1 MIDVLITASLTE
13 RVRERVAEA
22 VREGGGRPL
31 FHTVAELK
39 GMDCEPDVIF
49 GNVPVDFVIRQRR
62 LRWLQTVS
70 AGVDSLAARADELP
84 PGLVITN
91 GSGVYGP
98 AGGDHVMAMI
108 LYFTRG
114 LGHYTRAQL
123 RGEWAPDITRMA
135 RLLGQTLVV
144 LGLGDLGQ
152 NVARRAK
159 AFGMRVIGVKRTPGE
174 VDGVDRVVT
183 LEAIDSVLPEADH
196 LAITLPLTPATRGL
210 LDRRRLAL
218 LPKGAF
224 VYNIGRGAIIDEEA
238 LVEALHSGHLGGAG
252 LDVFVKEPL
261 PAGHPLWTFENVLI
275 TPHLGAN
282 TPRDHDI
289 AADIFIPNWR
299 RWRSGEPLENLV
311 DLRLGY

>member
-1 MIDVLITASLTE
+1 MIDVLITASLSE
-13 RVRERVAEA
+13 PVRERVAKA
-22 VREGGGRPL
+22 VREGGGRPV
-31 FHTVAELK
+31 FRTVAQLKELE
-39 GMDCEPDVIF
+39 CEPEVIF
-49 GNVPVDFVIRQRR
+49 GNVPVDFVIGQKR

-70 AGVDSLAARADELP
+70 AGVDGLAARAGELP

-123 RGEWAPDITRMA
+123 RRAWAPDIRRMS

-159 AFGMRVIGVKRTPGE
+159 AFGMRVIGVKRTPGDVE
-174 VDGVDRVVT
+174 GVDRVVT
-183 LEAIDSVLPEADH
+183 LAALDAVLPEANH

-238 LVEALHSGHLGGAG
+238 LVEALQSGHLGGAG
-252 LDVFVKEPL
+252 LDVFVNEPL
-261 PAGHPLWTFENVLI
+261 PADHPLWTFENVLI

-282 TPRDHDI
+282 TPRDHDV
-289 AADIFIPNWR
+289 AAEIFIPNWH
-299 RWRSGEPLENLV
+299 RWRSGEPLQNVV
-311 DLRLGY
+311 DLQLGY